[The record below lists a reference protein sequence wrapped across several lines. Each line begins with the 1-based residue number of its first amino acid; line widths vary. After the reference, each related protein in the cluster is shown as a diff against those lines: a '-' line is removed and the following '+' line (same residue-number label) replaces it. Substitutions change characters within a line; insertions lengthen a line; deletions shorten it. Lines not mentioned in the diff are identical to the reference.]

1 MKNSE
6 DAYVKARERVKELKE
21 FYNHLFSYIFVN
33 ILLAGINYYTNAWAY
48 PWFLWVVGGWGI
60 GLAFD
65 ALKVFRLNPF
75 FNKSWEERKIE
86 EYMNEE
92 KEQRWE

>member
-6 DAYVKARERVKELKE
+6 DSYVKARKRVKELKE

-33 ILLAGINYYTNAWAY
+33 ILLAGINYYSNAWAY

-75 FNKSWEERKIE
+75 FSKNWEERKIE

-92 KEQRWE
+92 KKQRWE